1 MLDKSDRLEYYKLF
15 FLQNGYENDIAQTNF
30 PWGSG
35 LEYQASVRGL
45 QNGGFVSQQDKGCWC

>member
-30 PWGSG
+30 PWESV
-35 LEYQASVRGL
+35 LEACKMEALCHSRC
-45 QNGGFVSQQDKGCWC
+45 DA